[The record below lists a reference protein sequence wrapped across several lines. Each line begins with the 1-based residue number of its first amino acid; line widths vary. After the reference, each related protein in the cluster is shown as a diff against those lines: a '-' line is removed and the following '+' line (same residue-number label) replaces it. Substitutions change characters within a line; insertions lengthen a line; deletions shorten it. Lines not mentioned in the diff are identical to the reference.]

1 MKLTENIENFIRVR
15 KPHLTTGKD
24 TDKRILGDSFAAMQE
39 ARSKWAGDRPNLWAA
54 VLASKAAR
62 LAAALVIVLVGL
74 WIVHRSGNDR
84 SEAPAVSQAAESPA
98 DMLTF
103 MSLTMAY
110 RHGGMEAMEKQCR
123 QAVEL
128 LGPRTKNLSVRE
140 LFEELNGNGK
150 NSERTRL

>member
-1 MKLTENIENFIRVR
+1 MERFVR
-15 KPHLTTGKD
+15 SGKPHVA
-24 TDKRILGDSFAAMQE
+24 TDGNMDERILGDSFVAMDK
-39 ARSKWAGDRPNLWAA
+39 ARSKLAGARPNLWTV

-74 WIVHRSGNDR
+74 WIVHRGGDDR
-84 SEAPAVSQAAESPA
+84 PQAHAVSQAAKSPA

-110 RHGGMEAMEKQCR
+110 RHGGMEAMEKQCEH
-123 QAVEL
+123 AVEL

-140 LFEELNGNGK
+140 LFEDLNGNDK
-150 NSERTRL
+150 NSERKRL